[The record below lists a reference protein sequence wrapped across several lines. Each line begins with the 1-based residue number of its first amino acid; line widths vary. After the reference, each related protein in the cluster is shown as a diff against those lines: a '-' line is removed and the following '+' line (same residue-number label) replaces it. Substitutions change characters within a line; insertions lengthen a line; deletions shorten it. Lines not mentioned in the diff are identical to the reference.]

1 MSYWAWFLDLV
12 TFGNFLLFVVALEE
26 FVAGVASPHRMR
38 FALSHAHA
46 YIHARKDRETR
57 GRGGSPYPV
66 LTLPCYLDPNMNGAR
81 TMAQG

>member
-1 MSYWAWFLDLV
+1 M

-38 FALSHAHA
+38 FALSHTHA

-66 LTLPCYLDPNMNGAR
+66 LTLPRYSDPNMYGA
-81 TMAQG
+81 GE